1 MIDPARV
8 RFHVDAPVP
17 FHAVEGALQLSG
29 WCFDE
34 GSATPTCARI
44 VVGGQVFP
52 CESALTRPD
61 AGAAFPLFPQA
72 MTSGFALR
80 HWLPAGYHEAHF
92 EMSTNDVDW
101 RRVRSLPFCGEIAP
115 LLARIDEPAS
125 DSVEEGP
132 VAITGWAL
140 HPQEQIEELTLHFRG
155 GSVRCEYGARH
166 PDAAREFG
174 SIAHAEHTGFRCS
187 VRLPAGPG
195 PLQLA
200 ARLRSGRIVHLG
212 VKRLTVKR
220 NSNTE
225 TLLQPINAR
234 RAARIRFSRCEVP
247 RVSIIIAVHNQ
258 LEVTLAC
265 LASILQNTAQT
276 RYEVIIV
283 DDCSEEPTRRALRT
297 IAGVRVLRNNTN
309 LGFLLSSNKG
319 AAEAR
324 GEFLLFLN
332 NDTEVG
338 ADWLERMLAVF
349 DQRTDAGIVGA
360 KLIYPDGTLQEA
372 GAIVWRDATGMNY
385 GKHDHADKPEYNY
398 LREVDYCSGACILIR
413 KRLFNQLGGFDA
425 RYAPA
430 YYEDTDLAFAVR
442 EAGLK
447 VYYQPRAVITH
458 HEGQSSGRSTA
469 GGVKAHQLVNAI
481 KFRTKWQAALS
492 RQFAGE
498 LANVTLARE
507 RGRPKR
513 ALVFDSRVPTPDQ
526 DAGSVRMMN
535 LLAILQELGFRIT
548 FAPRAT
554 ERTSHTERLQN
565 AGVECLY
572 DPHFRGAERLLAE
585 RGTEFDLIIVSRA
598 PVAHDILPLC
608 EKHAPG
614 TPVIFDTVDLHFLRM
629 QREAALAGDPQL
641 NRKAAEMREIEL
653 GVASRASA
661 VVVVSSYEKQ
671 ILEPELPE
679 GHVAILSNI
688 HGVAANIA
696 PFAGRRDCMFI
707 GGFEH
712 RPNTDAMLWFCAE
725 IMPLV
730 CAELPEAKLH
740 IIGSNMPE
748 SVRALASANVITHG
762 HVENVGPFFVSSVLS
777 VAPLRYGAGVKGK
790 INHSMSHGLPVVT
803 TSIGAEGMHLV
814 HGENV
819 LIADDPADFAREVVR
834 LSRDESLW
842 NKLSENGKANIHE
855 HFSFAAAKRNLRDLL
870 QRLVSPAPENSGR

>member
-8 RFHVDAPVP
+8 RFHVDTPVP
-17 FHAVEGALQLSG
+17 FHAVEGAVQLSG

-34 GSATPTCARI
+34 ASATPLRTR
-44 VVGGQVFP
+44 VVIGAELFP

-61 AGAAFPLFPQA
+61 VGAAFPRFPQA
-72 MTSGFALR
+72 ATSGFALR
-80 HWLPAGYHEAHF
+80 RWLPATHGDAYF
-92 EMSTNDVDW
+92 EVSTNDIDW
-101 RRVRSLPFCGEIAP
+101 CRVRSLPFCAEIAP
-115 LLARIDEPAS
+115 LLGRIEEPAGE
-125 DSVEEGP
+125 SVEEGP
-132 VAITGWAL
+132 VTITGWVC
-140 HPQEQIEELTLHFRG
+140 HPQEQIDTLTLHFRG
-155 GSVRCEYGARH
+155 GSVRCQYGARRA
-166 PDAAREFG
+166 DVAREFG

-200 ARLRSGRIVHLG
+200 ARLRSGSVVHLG
-212 VKRLTVKR
+212 VKRLTAKR
-220 NSNTE
+220 NAGTDA
-225 TLLQPINAR
+225 LLQPINAR
-234 RAARIRFSRCEVP
+234 RAARMRFARPEVP
-247 RVSIIIAVHNQ
+247 RVSIIVAVHNQ

-265 LASILQNTAQT
+265 LASILQNTGET

-283 DDCSEEPTRRALRT
+283 DDCSDEQTRRALKT
-297 IAGVRVLRNNTN
+297 IRGVRVLRNSSNQ
-309 LGFLLSSNKG
+309 GFLLSSNKG

-338 ADWLERMLAVF
+338 AEWLERMLAVF
-349 DQRTDAGIVGA
+349 DERSDAGLVGA

-372 GAIVWRDATGMNY
+372 GAIIWRDASGMNY

-413 KRLFNQLGGFDA
+413 KRLFNQLGGFDT
-425 RYAPA
+425 RFAPA
-430 YYEDTDLAFAVR
+430 YYEDADLAFAVR

-447 VYYQPRAVITH
+447 VYYQPRAVVTH

-469 GGVKAHQLVNAI
+469 GGVKAYQLGNAL
-481 KFRTKWQAALS
+481 KFRTKWEAALS
-492 RQFAGE
+492 RQFAGD

-548 FAPRAT
+548 FAPRAN

-572 DPHFRGAERLLAE
+572 APHFRGAERLLAE
-585 RGTEFDLIIVSRA
+585 RGTEFDVIIVSRA

-608 EKHAPG
+608 QKYAPDR
-614 TPVIFDTVDLHFLRM
+614 PVIFDTVDLHFLRM
-629 QREAALAGDPQL
+629 QREAALARDLQVA
-641 NRKAAEMREIEL
+641 RKAAEMREIEIGL
-653 GVASRASA
+653 ASRASA

-671 ILEPELPE
+671 ILEPQLPE
-679 GHVAILSNI
+679 GHVAILSTI
-688 HGVAANIA
+688 HAVAAHIA
-696 PFAGRRDCMFI
+696 PFAGRRDFVFI

-712 RPNTDAMLWFCAE
+712 PPNTDAMLWFCAE

-730 CAELPEAKLH
+730 CAELPEANLH
-740 IIGSNMPE
+740 IIGSNMPS
-748 SVRALASANVITHG
+748 SVRALASENVITHG
-762 HVENVGPFFVSSVLS
+762 HVEKVEPFFASCVLS

-790 INHSMSHGLPVVT
+790 INHSMSHGLPVVA
-803 TSIGAEGMHLV
+803 TSVGAEGMHLV
-814 HGENV
+814 HGQNV
-819 LIADDPADFAREVVR
+819 LIADDPAGFAHEVVR

-842 NKLSENGKANIHE
+842 NKLSENGRANIHE
-855 HFSFAAAKRNLRDLL
+855 HFSFEAAKRNLDALL
-870 QRLVSPAPENSGR
+870 ERLVSPGRKNSAR